1 MSEERKLLEKN
12 SEPFSNN
19 ILILYIDSLSR
30 VNGLRQLKKTTK
42 FFENFISYKGGFH
55 NKYPSEIFHSFQF
68 FKYYAFNGYT
78 SINFPFLFYGQ
89 NQTKINKSL
98 ITKFYKRNG
107 FVTSEASDWCVRD
120 NCRTNHNYTIEEMY
134 DHLFLICDPNNE
146 DFNLNRIRCLYGKQN
161 AEYTYEYTNQ
171 FWRKYSKN
179 RKYSIIINN
188 HAHEGNLTVV
198 KHIDNIISTFLNNL
212 FDDNLLKDTTVFLL
226 ADHGVGVPSFYY
238 ATEFYKKEINLPLLL
253 IIINDRKNVTY
264 ESQYEYIYEN
274 QQNFITAFD
283 IYNTLGNILFGNN
296 YKTLENI
303 SQFNETN
310 TCKSPFGTSLFD
322 KMYPK
327 DRYPK
332 KYSHLGAFG
341 MSDLSCK

>member
-1 MSEERKLLEKN
+1 
-12 SEPFSNN
+12 
-19 ILILYIDSLSR
+19 

-134 DHLFLICDPNNE
+134 DHLFLIYDPNNE

-188 HAHEGNLTVV
+188 HAHEGTLTVV

-212 FDDNLLKDTTVFLL
+212 FDENL
-226 ADHGVGVPSFYY
+226 
-238 ATEFYKKEINLPLLL
+238 
-253 IIINDRKNVTY
+253 
-264 ESQYEYIYEN
+264 
-274 QQNFITAFD
+274 
-283 IYNTLGNILFGNN
+283 
-296 YKTLENI
+296 
-303 SQFNETN
+303 
-310 TCKSPFGTSLFD
+310 
-322 KMYPK
+322 
-327 DRYPK
+327 
-332 KYSHLGAFG
+332 
-341 MSDLSCK
+341 